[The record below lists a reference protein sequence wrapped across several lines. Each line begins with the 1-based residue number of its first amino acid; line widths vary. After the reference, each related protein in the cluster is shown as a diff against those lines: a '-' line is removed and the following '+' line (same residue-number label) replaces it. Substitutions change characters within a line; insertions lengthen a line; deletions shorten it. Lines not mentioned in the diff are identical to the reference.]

1 MLFVHRLMKLG
12 PAGLI
17 EEKKNKKT
25 HKRLRSSG
33 GVLFQMIKYDAGR
46 PCVSN
51 RSTSLK
57 AHQMPKHCTVI
68 YNTMKTYLTFD
79 NYGVV

>member
-1 MLFVHRLMKLG
+1 MRLCR
-12 PAGLI
+12 AGLI
-17 EEKKNKKT
+17 KKKKKKKK
-25 HKRLRSSG
+25 HKRLRYSG
-33 GVLFQMIKYDAGR
+33 GVLFQMIKYDPGR

-68 YNTMKTYLTFD
+68 YNTMKTNLTFD